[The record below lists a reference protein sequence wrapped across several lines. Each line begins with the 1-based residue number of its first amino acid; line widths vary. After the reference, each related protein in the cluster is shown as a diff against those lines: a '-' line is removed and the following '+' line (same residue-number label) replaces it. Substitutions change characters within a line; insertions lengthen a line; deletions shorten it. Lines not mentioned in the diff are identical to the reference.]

1 MMRLGKLDNDELE
14 RLVLSKYKRTR
25 PESCS
30 APGVG
35 QDCAV
40 LDLAG
45 DLAVLSCDPIT
56 SAGIEQLG
64 RLTVHVCCND
74 AAAAGAEPVGLL
86 VTLLAPPYAKP
97 EEIGRIADD
106 LAEAAAQAGVDILGG
121 HTEVTNSVTR
131 FVTCTSVIARAAR
144 DSALTGIRLGDDLVM
159 TKWAGLEGTAILAS
173 DYAARFSDL
182 PSSLLDEAR
191 ELADL
196 LSVVPESRVALQHG
210 ATAMHDVTEGGILG
224 AAWEMAY
231 VGRCGVRLNLSAI
244 PVLPCTRAIC
254 DALKI
259 DPLRLVSS
267 GSMLIACTDG
277 SALVSA
283 LAAAGI
289 SAACIGRAEG
299 EGLTDAFGTPI
310 APPEADEIYRLSL
323 VE

>member
-1 MMRLGKLDNDELE
+1 M
-14 RLVLSKYKRTR
+14 
-25 PESCS
+25 
-30 APGVG
+30 
-35 QDCAV
+35 
-40 LDLAG
+40 
-45 DLAVLSCDPIT
+45 
-56 SAGIEQLG
+56 
-64 RLTVHVCCND
+64 D
-74 AAAAGAEPVGLL
+74 AMASEASRASDRALLVGL
-86 VTLLAPPYAKP
+86 
-97 EEIGRIADD
+97 
-106 LAEAAAQAGVDILGG
+106 
-121 HTEVTNSVTR
+121 
-131 FVTCTSVIARAAR
+131 
-144 DSALTGIRLGDDLVM
+144 
-159 TKWAGLEGTAILAS
+159 
-173 DYAARFSDL
+173 
-182 PSSLLDEAR
+182 SLLLFFSAVAGGPPVSTPSDMPPPPMIIVPRMAEEGPASR
-191 ELADL
+191 PPKSLAWELGMPAEF
-196 LSVVPESRVALQHG
+196 VETIRVAS
-210 ATAMHDVTEGGILG
+210 AMHDVTEGGILG